1 MRSLRPPMDP
11 CDDEFTRDHAPD
23 ENRPSVFIAI
33 VHSASGAW
41 LAGVS
46 DSLDG
51 VLAVIELFAELD
63 ENWIADNW
71 ERITDPGT
79 LRITARIAW
88 RRSFLEDAGAGFVVI
103 ERHELFVL
111 REA

>member
-1 MRSLRPPMDP
+1 MRSLRPPMEP

-33 VHSASGAW
+33 VHSISGAW

-63 ENWIADNW
+63 EKLD
-71 ERITDPGT
+71 
-79 LRITARIAW
+79 
-88 RRSFLEDAGAGFVVI
+88 RRQLGAHHGPWHAQDHCQNRLAAAV
-103 ERHELFVL
+103 R
-111 REA
+111 